1 MRSRPVVVLAAAALT
16 CVVWLSNSRDYVGGA
31 SFVAH
36 TADAPPW
43 ARRLTAWRL
52 QTHSIAER
60 SIPTRHGPLRAKI
73 YRPAERGRGAVLLT
87 PGLHPAG
94 FDELRL
100 VGFASRLAAHGWAVV
115 SPDYPD
121 LRRYRISARTTDQI
135 EDAARWTSSRDA
147 LAADG
152 RTGMIGISFGGGL
165 TVVAAGR
172 ATLTDRI
179 RFVLSLGGHGDLPR
193 VLRFLCTGE
202 LPDGGSSRPH
212 DYGVALLL
220 HAMADRIVPVEQV
233 EPLRRGIR
241 MFLRAAS
248 RTLVD
253 RRRAARELAQ
263 ARDYATT
270 LAEPASGLLAAVNAR
285 DVETLGPLLLPHV
298 EAWSDA
304 LALSPE
310 RTPSPTAPV
319 YLLHGADDRV
329 IPAAESALLA
339 DHLERHARVH
349 LLISPLL
356 SHAEVDRDAAA
367 GDVWDMVA
375 FWARLMEE

>member
-1 MRSRPVVVLAAAALT
+1 MRSRWVLVLAAAALT
-16 CVVWLSNSRDYVGGA
+16 CAVWLSNGRDYVGGV
-31 SFVAH
+31 SFLAH

-52 QTHSIAER
+52 QAHTITER
-60 SIPTRHGPLRAKI
+60 TLPTRHRRLRAKI
-73 YRPAERGRGAVLLT
+73 YRPAERSRGAILLT

-100 VGFASRLAAHGWAVV
+100 VGFASRLAAHGFVVV

-135 EDAARWTSSRDA
+135 EDAARWTSSRDE
-147 LAADG
+147 LTADG
-152 RTGMIGISFGGGL
+152 ETGMIGISFGGGL

-172 ATLTDRI
+172 AALTDRI

-202 LPDGGSSRPH
+202 LPDGELSQPH

-220 HAMADRIVPVEQV
+220 HAMADRVVPVEQV
-233 EPLRRGIR
+233 APLRRGIR
-241 MFLRAAS
+241 MFLYAVS
-248 RTLVD
+248 RRRVD
-253 RRRAARELAQ
+253 RHQAARELAR
-263 ARDYATT
+263 ARDYAAT
-270 LAEPASGLLAAVNAR
+270 LAEPAAGLLAAVNAR

-304 LALSPE
+304 PALSPE
-310 RTPSPTAPV
+310 RAPSPAAPV
-319 YLLHGADDRV
+319 YLLHGAGDRV
-329 IPAAESALLA
+329 IPAAESAVLA
-339 DHLERHARVH
+339 DHLERHTRVH

-356 SHAEVDRDAAA
+356 SHAELDREAAA
-367 GDVWDMVA
+367 GDVWDMIT
-375 FWARLMEE
+375 FWGRLMAE